1 MGVQVVYGV
10 IYQVTNRVNGKFYIG
25 QTIMRIN
32 NRWSKHKGDARAGK
46 GWVMAAA
53 IRKYGED
60 AFDVEVLSGHD
71 SKEELNAEEYR
82 LIQLLKPEYNSMG
95 GGNALGSPSA
105 EVKAKISAASK
116 GRKITEAARERMR
129 AAQKGKRHS
138 PETVER
144 IREALAPRYEA
155 MRQARFAK
163 YGPRMRPLRKRV
175 YASPL
180 EDYYKE
186 VGAVTKNEKI
196 AAAAKLGFASGK
208 RERLSGAKN
217 AMYGREVPQEER
229 ERRSKQFSGEKNPYY
244 GESHSEEARAKMSLA
259 HKNRAP
265 VTCPHCGKTGAL
277 NAMRRWHFDR
287 CRSK

>member
-1 MGVQVVYGV
+1 MYGI
-10 IYQVTNRVNGKFYIG
+10 IYQVTNRVNGNTYIG
-25 QTIMRIN
+25 QTVGPLWK
-32 NRWSKHKGDARAGK
+32 RWSKHKSDARAGK

-53 IRKYGED
+53 IRKHGED
-60 AFDVEVLSGHD
+60 AFDVEVLSEHD
-71 SKEELNAEEYR
+71 SKEELNAQEFL
-82 LIQLLKPEYNSMG
+82 LIQLFKPEYNSMG
-95 GGNALGSPSA
+95 GGDALGSPSA
-105 EVKAKISAASK
+105 EVRAKISAAGK
-116 GRKITEAARERMR
+116 GRKITEEARERMC

-155 MRQARFAK
+155 LRQARLEK
-163 YGPRMRPLRKRV
+163 YGTLKRQRPKRV
-175 YASPL
+175 YVSPL

-208 RERLSGAKN
+208 RERPSGAKN
-217 AMYGREVPQEER
+217 AMYGREVPQEEK
-229 ERRSKQFSGEKNPYY
+229 ERRSKQFSGDKNPYA
-244 GESHSEEARAKMSLA
+244 GRKHSPEVLEKMRLA

-265 VTCPHCGKTGAL
+265 VACPHCGKVGAPH
-277 NAMRRWHFDR
+277 AMRRWHFDR